1 MNEAER
7 KFKQNGTVS
16 KRVTVPMI
24 FWEEWEQDCKD
35 SFNNTYHLKMQ
46 FDHEFRKTFQATAN
60 LLMLEITDMKEELIS
75 LREEL
80 AQLNTNTNN
89 ENTETTAK
97 PTFGSKLK

>member
-80 AQLNTNTNN
+80 SQLKEN
-89 ENTETTAK
+89 NTEKTAK
-97 PTFGSKLK
+97 PTYGTKTK